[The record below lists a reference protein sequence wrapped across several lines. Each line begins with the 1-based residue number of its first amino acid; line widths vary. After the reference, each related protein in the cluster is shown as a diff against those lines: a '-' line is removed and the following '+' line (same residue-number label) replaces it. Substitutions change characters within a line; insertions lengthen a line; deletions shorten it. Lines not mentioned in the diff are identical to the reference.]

1 MALKLIAAAKAHKGN
16 RRARGGLQPG
26 PVTRAC
32 FDRNGV
38 GDPPFP
44 EVRAWQA
51 SLPCRRL
58 RRRSLPRE
66 VRRRTQGPPTE
77 PAAYAEYRQRRGQSR
92 PPIQERSV
100 VTGAIVRLDVALVD
114 QRVRRR
120 RAGIGD
126 EVQQAAQPADG
137 VGRRLGAQGL
147 QRANEEGTVGHVV
160 LVGAWRAGK
169 VCAPRSPGTLRACPQ
184 RAAPTARR
192 PTMP

>member
-1 MALKLIAAAKAHKGN
+1 MASEIHRFQKYE
-16 RRARGGLQPG
+16 PG
-26 PVTRAC
+26 R
-32 FDRNGV
+32 
-38 GDPPFP
+38 
-44 EVRAWQA
+44 QA
-51 SLPCRRL
+51 FQCRRL

-92 PPIQERSV
+92 PPIQERSARN
-100 VTGAIVRLDVALVD
+100 GRDRSPGCRPCRPA
-114 QRVRRR
+114 
-120 RAGIGD
+120 RAEEESRYGD